1 MYLRKSAIGR
11 ALLACS
17 AVALI
22 SMTGC
27 GQPAPEEGDEHEL
40 LLYCGITMVSPMREI
55 ADLIEEEHGVK
66 ISMTAGG
73 SQDLYD
79 SLSLSRQGDLYLPGS
94 DSYRNKNLDEGLLGD
109 FEHVGFNQAALMVPA
124 GNPKSLTADLEHLT
138 NPELD
143 VVLCNPESGSIGRE
157 TKRILDG
164 VDLWDRA
171 EDNTVYLTTDS
182 RNLNLAIKNGDAD
195 LILNWRATAFFPE
208 NREQTDVI
216 DLDPEVASPKKLVLN
231 ILTFSK
237 YPEIARSFMDRAA
250 SPEGQAIFR
259 KYGFLDKDGQMDA
272 IAR

>member
-1 MYLRKSAIGR
+1 MLFRKSTSGR
-11 ALLACS
+11 VLLAAS
-17 AVALI
+17 VLGVL
-22 SMTGC
+22 TVNGC
-27 GQPAPEEGDEHEL
+27 GQPATEESDKPEL

-55 ADLIEEEHGVK
+55 ADLIEEEHGVI
-66 ISMTAGG
+66 ISMTNGG

-79 SLSLSRQGDLYLPGS
+79 SLSFSRQGDLYLPGS
-94 DSYRNKNLDEGLLGD
+94 DSYRTKNIDEGLLGD

-124 GNPKSLTADLEHLT
+124 GNPKGLTADLQQLA
-138 NPELD
+138 NPELA

-164 VDLWDRA
+164 VDLWARA

-216 DLDPEVASPKKLVLN
+216 DLDPEVAAPKKLVLN
-231 ILTFSK
+231 LLTFSK
-237 YPEIARSFMDRAA
+237 YPEIAKSFMGRAA